1 MNSPEPISP
10 SVSTSSTGSPPP
22 EEVTYQSSPSVGYL
36 SSLTSQITS
45 TLARTAGV
53 GGSSSSSKRR
63 LPGSSYASGP
73 SDRDPKARKKTG
85 DTGRA
90 NAQYDGGPRDVSLKK
105 DREEL
110 IDTSTVEWLRK
121 GDITLGV
128 YASPS
133 RLTHFPSISY
143 RSWRSLL

>member
-22 EEVTYQSSPSVGYL
+22 EEVTYHSSPNVGYL

-45 TLARTAGV
+45 TLARTTGV

-63 LPGSSYASGP
+63 LPVSSYASGP
-73 SDRDPKARKKTG
+73 SDRDTKARKKTG
-85 DTGRA
+85 DAGRT
-90 NAQYDGGPRDVSLKK
+90 NTQYEGGPRDVSLKK

-110 IDTSTVEWLRK
+110 VDTSTVDWLRK
-121 GDITLGV
+121 GDITWHL
-128 YASPS
+128 YLPS
-133 RLTHFPSISY
+133 RFTHNF
-143 RSWRSLL
+143 L